1 MIADQPKY
9 WIGSRRATC
18 SAGQTQR
25 LLWSVFTLVTL
36 TIGAVAH
43 AQPAKVSAPAGVTNP
58 APAPTETAVPN
69 AIPLAEVATEAES
82 VSARLR
88 EMQADLSSGRTREAA
103 EKLPALTREIDLQR
117 GDSAN
122 IIAQR
127 PSLEMLDNLET
138 DWHPLR
144 RNLAGWTR
152 DLTTRVSQLEKQI
165 AQLDELDKTWQL
177 TFNAARNSH
186 APPDLLNR
194 IQSVIAAIKQ
204 THAAFDKQRAQTLTL
219 QNRVAEQD
227 VRIAEALTSI
237 SNARENVFNRLF
249 VNDGPP
255 IWSPEARPRAA
266 RDLEEESRS
275 SLSFQWTALRA
286 YAERQTISFFVH
298 AVVFGILAAG
308 LYWFRRRV
316 RQQLANKTEAACTL
330 VFEMPVAA
338 ALILSL
344 ACSRWIYPE
353 APRLLWTAFGALAL
367 IPSAILLRHLIER
380 HLYPVLYALVVFYF
394 VDQMRTLTAAVH
406 LLPRQL
412 FLAEMLGAVLF
423 LVWLIRSLDQAADVT
438 PKAVRLYKIIK
449 AGASVGWAVSAL
461 ALIAN
466 ATGYVT
472 LANFLGNA
480 LLGSAYLALVLYAMV
495 EVLDGLVMVALRLRP
510 LAFLGIVCRHQAL
523 LRRRFRRGLQ
533 FLAVLLWILGTLQ
546 RLLLRDRLLKAVG
559 EMLTAELTVGS
570 LNLSL
575 GDVLAFGATVWA
587 AFLVSRFV
595 RFLLDEE
602 VYPRVHLD
610 RGLPYAIS
618 TLVNYMILVIGLLV
632 AVAALGFDMTK
643 ITILAGA
650 FSVGVG
656 LGLQN
661 IFNNFVS
668 GLILLFERP
677 VNVGDVVQID
687 DASGVVERIGIR
699 ASIIRTTDGSEI
711 IVPNA
716 KLISERL
723 INWTLSRRQ
732 RSIEVPVAVAQDSD
746 PNRVIKLLERTA
758 AAHPLVTDD
767 PPPQAL
773 VVKLGADALGLE
785 LRAWTD
791 RIEQWMQIR
800 SELAITISATL
811 TAEKIAIR

>member
-1 MIADQPKY
+1 MWCFFAA
-9 WIGSRRATC
+9 ATL
-18 SAGQTQR
+18 A
-25 LLWSVFTLVTL
+25 
-36 TIGAVAH
+36 IGAVAQ
-43 AQPAKVSAPAGVTNP
+43 AQSATVSEVPSPEPARPQA
-58 APAPTETAVPN
+58 AVPA

-82 VSARLR
+82 ASTRLR
-88 EMQADLSSGRTREAA
+88 EMQSDLSSDRTTEAA
-103 EKLPALTREIDLQR
+103 AEELPVLTREIDAQR
-117 GDSAN
+117 RDSAN

-127 PSLEMLDNLET
+127 PSLEMLDNLEA

-152 DLTTRVSQLEKQI
+152 DLTSRVSQLEKQI

-177 TFNAARNSH
+177 TFDAATNSH

-204 THAAFDKQRAQTLTL
+204 THEAFDKQRARTLTL

-227 VRIAEALTSI
+227 ARIAEALTSI
-237 SNARENVFNRLF
+237 SNARENVFDRLF
-249 VNDGPP
+249 VQDSPP
-255 IWSPEARPRAA
+255 IWSPEAHPRTAH
-266 RDLEEESRS
+266 DLEEEGRS
-275 SLSFQWTALRA
+275 SFSSQWTALRV
-286 YAERQTISFFVH
+286 YAARQTISFFIH

-308 LYWFRRRV
+308 LYWVRRRV
-316 RQQLANKTEAACTL
+316 RPQLANKTETRTTL

-353 APRLLWTAFGALAL
+353 APRLLWTALGAIAL

-380 HLYPVLYALVVFYF
+380 HLYPVLYGLVVFYF
-394 VDQMRTLTAAVH
+394 VDQVRTLTAAVQ
-406 LLPRQL
+406 LLPLQL
-412 FLAEMLGAVLF
+412 FLAEMLGGVLF
-423 LVWLIRSLDQAADVT
+423 LVWLIRSLGQPTELT
-438 PKAVRLYKIIK
+438 PKTARSSKTIK
-449 AGASVGWAVSAL
+449 GGASVGLAVTAV
-461 ALIAN
+461 AFIAN

-472 LANFLGNA
+472 LANFVGNA

-495 EVLDGLVMVALRLRP
+495 EVLHGLVTVALRLRP
-510 LAFLGIVCRHQAL
+510 LALLTMVRRHQAP
-523 LRRRFRRGLQ
+523 LRRRVRRGLQ
-533 FLAVLLWILGTLQ
+533 FLAIFLWILGTLQ
-546 RLLLRDRLLKAVG
+546 RLLLRERLFTAIR
-559 EMLTAELTVGS
+559 EILTAELTVGS
-570 LNLSL
+570 LSLSL

-602 VYPRVHLD
+602 VYPRVHLT

-618 TLVNYMILVIGLLV
+618 TMLNYIILLV
-632 AVAALGFDMTK
+632 GFFAAVAALGLDMTK

-656 LGLQN
+656 LGLQT

-677 VNVGDVVQID
+677 VNVGDLVQID
-687 DASGVVERIGIR
+687 DASGIVEHIGIR
-699 ASIIRTTDGSEI
+699 ASVIRRNDGSEI
-711 IVPNA
+711 IVPNG
-716 KLISERL
+716 KLISEQL
-723 INWTLSRRQ
+723 VNWTLSSRQ
-732 RSIEVPVAVAQDSD
+732 RSIELPIAVAQDSD
-746 PNRVIKLLERTA
+746 PSRVIRLLERTA
-758 AAHPLVTDD
+758 AAHPLVTSD
-767 PPPQAL
+767 PPPEAL
-773 VVKLGADALGLE
+773 VVKLGPDSLGFE

-800 SELAITISATL
+800 SELAIKISAAL